1 MVTELSKQEKTEV
14 MGRIWDSVLNFL
26 PYVRIE
32 TPGKLALRYEVWE
45 HIRDFFWHL
54 ENFKLIDL
62 IKSKKIG
69 ISWALAVYALWK
81 IYTVEGWEVL
91 EFSKGDLE
99 AKQLLDKSKVIYN
112 NLPKWMQ
119 LYTLEPN
126 SASQF
131 GFKESRSV
139 ITAYP
144 STDTAGVGKTGGTV
158 IHDEA
163 EFHDFYEVNLS
174 HTRATI
180 ADTLSGQLISVST
193 VDYTKMDSYFQ
204 RHWKAGEGSGYPEAG
219 QNGFKSIFYGAL
231 SRPDRNE
238 EWYQQLVKENKDT
251 PWVVHKNYPRT
262 IEEALSPIAAVSCFN
277 EKVLR
282 DLWDNATEGEVRQGF
297 IHIFYPF
304 MVGTQYAAGIDVGEG
319 VGKHYSVLTIVG
331 KRGLSAEVVA
341 VIYSN
346 SIGTDS
352 FAFECDRLCRD
363 YNCPLLIV
371 DNIGVGRAVID
382 KLVELGYPKLYKMN
396 EKKYGWAFT
405 RPNERELLVKLVE
418 RVNNRSLIT
427 RFKPQ
432 IKEMMEYQWVNDFPE
447 PTGRTHGDT
456 VSSLMLA
463 VAKLDSIGQVI
474 EPHMYV
480 GGQKIW

>member
-1 MVTELSKQEKTEV
+1 MTELSKQEKTEV
-14 MGRIWDSVLNFL
+14 IGRIWDSVLNFL
-26 PYVRIE
+26 PYVKIE
-32 TPGKLALRYEVWE
+32 EPGRLAVKYEVWE
-45 HIRDFFWHL
+45 HIKDFFWHL
-54 ENFKLIDL
+54 ENYNLIDL
-62 IKSKKIG
+62 IKSKQIG
-69 ISWALAVYALWK
+69 ISWALAAYALWK
-81 IYTVEGWEVL
+81 IYTLEGWSVL
-91 EFSKGDLE
+91 EFSKRDVE
-99 AKQLLDKSKVIYN
+99 AQQLLDKSRVVYN
-112 NLPKWMQ
+112 NLPKWMKIF
-119 LYTLEPN
+119 TLEPN
-126 SASQF
+126 NASQF
-131 GFKESRSV
+131 GFKENRSV

-144 STDTAGVGKTGGTV
+144 TTETAGIGRTAGTV
-158 IHDEA
+158 IHDESD
-163 EFHDFYEVNLS
+163 FHEFYEVNLS
-174 HTRATI
+174 HTRATV
-180 ADTLSGQLISVST
+180 ADSPDRQLISVST
-193 VDYTKMDSYFQ
+193 VDITKQDSYFQ

-219 QNGFKSIFYGAL
+219 RNGFKALFYGVF
-231 SRPDRNE
+231 SRPDRDE
-238 EWYQQLVKENKDT
+238 EWYQQLVKENQET

-277 EKVLR
+277 ENVLR
-282 DLWDNATEGEVRQGF
+282 DLWDNAAEGETREGF
-297 IHIFYPF
+297 IHILCPP
-304 MVGTQYAAGIDVGEG
+304 MVGVQYAAGIDVGEG

-346 SIGTDS
+346 TIGTDS
-352 FAFECDRLCRD
+352 FAFECDKLCRE
-363 YNCPLLIV
+363 YRNPLLIV

-396 EKKYGWAFT
+396 ETKYGWAFT

-432 IKEMMEYQWVNDFPE
+432 IKEMMEYQWVKDFPE

-463 VAKLDSIGQVI
+463 VAKLDSIGQVV

-480 GGQKIW
+480 SGKMVW